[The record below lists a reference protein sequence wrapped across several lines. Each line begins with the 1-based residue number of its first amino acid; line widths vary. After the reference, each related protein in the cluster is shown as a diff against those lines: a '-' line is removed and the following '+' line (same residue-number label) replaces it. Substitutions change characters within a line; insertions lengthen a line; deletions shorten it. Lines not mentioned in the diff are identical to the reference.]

1 MENRTYRFIKSEP
14 LYPFGY
20 GLSYTN
26 FVYSNASINISGGI
40 KISVNVKNTGKIAG
54 NEKVQVYAKY
64 TDSECRTPNFQLC
77 GIKSVYTE
85 PGENRAVEIS
95 VDDYWLKAVDEDGIR
110 KEPDRTL
117 SLYVGGHQPDEQ
129 STKLCGYSCIEIKIR

>member
-1 MENRTYRFIKSEP
+1 M
-14 LYPFGY
+14 
-20 GLSYTN
+20 
-26 FVYSNASINISGGI
+26 
-40 KISVNVKNTGKIAG
+40 
-54 NEKVQVYAKY
+54 
-64 TDSECRTPNFQLC
+64 
-77 GIKSVYTE
+77 
-85 PGENRAVEIS
+85 EIS